1 MSAFLDL
8 KFCSAPGLRFACPT
22 GNMTADYRVQLD
34 IFVKSLKKYVDEND
48 QFVTGFIASIR
59 TQ

>member
-1 MSAFLDL
+1 
-8 KFCSAPGLRFACPT
+8 
-22 GNMTADYRVQLD
+22 MTADYRVQLD